1 MEIAKT
7 IVQQV
12 IALDPW
18 AFGAYGA
25 TKLFEIPEC
34 SKYAGGLMFTVN
46 GKKHKGNVLIF
57 LKWSDVYKIV
67 FMSED
72 GSPVKEVD
80 EVYRMSEF
88 ILLQKRTGIR
98 LRVIYSEN
106 YYGDEL
112 DYKIIQVFVILN
124 DGKINNVLELNVE
137 NKTITTDKGIIN
149 FKSIWKK

>member
-1 MEIAKT
+1 MRCVGMDIAKT

-25 TKLFEIPEC
+25 TKLSEISEC

-72 GSPVKEVD
+72 GVPVREVD
-80 EVYRMSEF
+80 EIYCDMLVDVLDYIEF
-88 ILLQKRTGIR
+88 GDQSIR
-98 LRVIYSEN
+98 LNGY
-106 YYGDEL
+106 
-112 DYKIIQVFVILN
+112 
-124 DGKINNVLELNVE
+124 
-137 NKTITTDKGIIN
+137 
-149 FKSIWKK
+149 